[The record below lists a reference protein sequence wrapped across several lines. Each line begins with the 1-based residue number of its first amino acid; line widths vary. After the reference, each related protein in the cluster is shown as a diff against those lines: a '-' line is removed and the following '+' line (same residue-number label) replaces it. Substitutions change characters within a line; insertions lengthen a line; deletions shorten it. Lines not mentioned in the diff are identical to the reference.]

1 MAADK
6 IGDSSSQEQRREV
19 SLRRQPTSGWV
30 RIGILALPLS
40 GVLTLVGLL
49 SRYGMLNP
57 RVDAEAAAQSASS
70 NSFIVGQFVGN
81 ILGLTLLIFGLLA
94 LTAYLANTRA
104 RGLALTAMVLS
115 IAGIALILSA
125 LGVTTYALPLIGRA
139 YLSGQEDAITIADAI
154 FNAPAREIF
163 VPIFLLYSAGFIL
176 FGIAIWRCGV
186 LRKGSAIALG
196 IHAPLF
202 ASFIRPQP
210 TVGTIIVGLLF
221 ILGGAMVASRVFR
234 RPFAEEEARVKGAR
248 VR

>member
-1 MAADK
+1 MAAAES
-6 IGDSSSQEQRREV
+6 GGSSSREQRREV
-19 SLRRQPTSGWV
+19 SPPREPSSNWV

-49 SRYGMLNP
+49 SRYDTPNA

-70 NSFIVGQFVGN
+70 SGFIVGQFVGN
-81 ILGLTLLIFGLLA
+81 ILGLTLLIFGILA
-94 LTAYLANTRA
+94 LTAYLANTYA

-125 LGVTTYALPLIGRA
+125 LGVTTYALPVIGRA
-139 YLSGQEDAITIADAI
+139 YLNGQEDAITIADAI
-154 FNAPAREIF
+154 FNAPGREIF
-163 VPIFLLYSAGFIL
+163 IPIFLLYSAGFIL
-176 FGIAIWRCGV
+176 FGIAIWRSGV

-210 TVGTIIVGLLF
+210 TVGTVIGGLLF
-221 ILGGAMVASRVFR
+221 VLGGSMIASGVFR
-234 RPFAEEEARVKGAR
+234 KPFPEEEARVEGER
-248 VR
+248 VG

>member
-1 MAADK
+1 MAADE
-6 IGDSSSQEQRREV
+6 GGGSSSQEQRREV
-19 SLRRQPTSGWV
+19 SSPQRPTSGWV

-49 SRYGMLNP
+49 NRYGISNP
-57 RVDAEAAAQSASS
+57 RVDAEATARSASS
-70 NSFIVGQFVGN
+70 TGFFVGQFVGN
-81 ILGLTLLIFGLLA
+81 ILGLTLLIFGLIA

-104 RGLALTAMVLS
+104 RGLALTAMMLS

-125 LGVTTYALPLIGRA
+125 LGVTTYALPEIGRA

-176 FGIAIWRCGV
+176 FGIAIWRSGV

-210 TVGTIIVGLLF
+210 TVGTIIGGILF
-221 ILGGAMVASRVFR
+221 ILGGAMIASEVFR
-234 RPFAEEEARVKGAR
+234 RPFAEEEARVKGER
-248 VR
+248 ER